1 MNIAMGSLQGPLFA
15 NIFMC
20 SIESKLEQAN
30 KIPPMYR
37 CFVDDTLV
45 MMPNKEKANEF
56 LHVLNNLHKNIAFTM
71 EVESNN
77 SIPFL
82 GMHITKF
89 DGKLETQVYRKP
101 TNNGLL
107 LHFPSLVD
115 NRYKKYLVN
124 TKVVCILCQDLG
136 SLCHSSEDW
145 YQFCCFMVICLFEMY
160 S

>member
-56 LHVLNNLHKNIAFTM
+56 LHVVNNLLLWKLRAT
-71 EVESNN
+71 
-77 SIPFL
+77 IPFRSL
-82 GMHITKF
+82 ECTSPNLMANLKPKFTENQPIMDYCSIFRVLLITDIKNT
-89 DGKLETQVYRKP
+89 LLTQRLCVSFVRIWAP
-101 TNNGLL
+101 CVTLQRTGTNFVAL
-107 LHFPSLVD
+107 
-115 NRYKKYLVN
+115 
-124 TKVVCILCQDLG
+124 
-136 SLCHSSEDW
+136 W
-145 YQFCCFMVICLFEMY
+145 
-160 S
+160 